1 MYFTPLLLP
10 TVLVA
15 TLVACGRDERPG
27 ANAAATQ
34 PEARCFRSVHSVL
47 LGPPTPTG
55 QRGTGPGWLRLSGSV
70 ESDSG
75 SVSLVDA
82 DGKRLQGIYRRE
94 GSNLR
99 IVAFDDFL
107 RVEMTLV
114 ATGGGLA
121 GEGNAHSDATLEP
134 DASGRVGELRR
145 RWPFAGA
152 AAPCEEVPQDSGE
165 SSIG

>member
-1 MYFTPLLLP
+1 MYSTTLLLP
-10 TVLVA
+10 TVLLA

-55 QRGTGPGWLRLSGSV
+55 QQGTGPGWLRLSGSA

-75 SVSLVDA
+75 MVSLVDA
-82 DGKRLQGIYRRE
+82 DGKRLQGTFRRQ
-94 GSNLR
+94 GTTLR

-107 RVEMTLV
+107 RVEMTLM

-121 GEGNAHSDATLEP
+121 GEGKAHSDATLEP

-145 RWPFAGA
+145 TWPFAGA
-152 AAPCEEVPQDSGE
+152 VTPCEAVPEDKGE